1 MQNTPSMETCL
12 VALTLS
18 GVERLRLAFEASS
31 SATEKQNLLKAAADL
46 MDRTL
51 PMPEL
56 TAELKAAAANPVP
69 ALIKNRA
76 RLAAV
81 PPSLWNKARV
91 APGDL
96 GRAHYDGIWAV
107 GHALQRDKGMV
118 HVQWAHICAWLAP
131 AWAAYPE
138 LKAECQALAPA
149 ARETPAGEGVEGCPL
164 ESAAQAKPVAIIQQ
178 PYRKR

>member
-1 MQNTPSMETCL
+1 MSSAPSMETSL

-18 GVERLRLAFEASS
+18 GVERFRLAFEASS
-31 SATEKQNLLKAAADL
+31 SATEKQNLLRAAADL

-51 PMPEL
+51 PMPEI
-56 TAELKAAAANPVP
+56 TSDLKAAAGNPVP

-76 RLAAV
+76 KLAAV

-96 GRAHYDGIWAV
+96 GRMHYDGIR
-107 GHALQRDKGMV
+107 ALDEALRRDKGV
-118 HVQWAHICAWLAP
+118 PRAQWAHIFDWLAP

-138 LKAECQALAPA
+138 LKAECQTLAPA
-149 ARETPAGEGVEGCPL
+149 APEKPSDEAIATCPVES
-164 ESAAQAKPVAIIQQ
+164 EAEAAPVAITW
-178 PYRKR
+178 RKPKL